1 MVYKVNFFLLL
12 LLYINT
18 AYSNIIFDKNNIS
31 ITDIEYNSYKEIYQ
45 QNYGTE
51 LSKNQAIK
59 DIFLMKKTLNF
70 LLADNPE
77 FVYTLDEKIEFEFG
91 KKVFENNILIN
102 FLRLEK
108 IKTEFVLDYFKNN
121 FELNDLKSIFSELD
135 NLNLP
140 ISQNNCL
147 TIVKIHQ
154 LKEDSVFILSFFE
167 NIKIGK
173 KNIKTKID
181 NEFYDVCIN
190 NKQFRNLEKIIFKY
204 IENKTSKNFE
214 EFIYSKLN

>member
-1 MVYKVNFFLLL
+1 MVYKVKFFLLL

-18 AYSNIIFDKNNIS
+18 AYSNIIFDKNNIF
-31 ITDIEYNSYKEIYQ
+31 ITEIEYNIYKEIYQ
-45 QNYGTE
+45 QNYGRE
-51 LSKNQAIK
+51 PSKNQAIR

-70 LLADNPE
+70 LSVDNPE
-77 FVYTLDEKIEFEFG
+77 FIYSLDEKIELEFG
-91 KKVFENNILIN
+91 RKVFDNKILVN

-108 IKTEFVLDYFKNN
+108 IKTEFILDYFKNN
-121 FELNDLKSIFSELD
+121 FEFKELKIIFNELD
-135 NLNLP
+135 DLNLP

-147 TIVKIHQ
+147 TIEKVHQ
-154 LKEDSVFILSFFE
+154 LKGDGEFIISFFE

-181 NEFYDVCIN
+181 NKIYDVCIN
-190 NKQFRNLEKIIFKY
+190 NKQFRYLEKIIFEY
-204 IENKTSKNFE
+204 IENKTSKNFD